1 MVRTIRRRHGSAG
14 SLDQGLFKP
23 LLNPKGDQ
31 GRSKQGG
38 NETRGRCLPP
48 IRPDVRVDLLVQ
60 PLQRC
65 QLHGS
70 HCQAEGIRNPVV
82 EEYDRVFL
90 ILMMGEKPKIYEIM
104 NFSKIRIC

>member
-38 NETRGRCLPP
+38 NETRGRRLPP
-48 IRPDVRVDLLVQ
+48 ICPDVRIDLLVQ

-65 QLHGS
+65 ELLRS
-70 HCQAEGIRNPVV
+70 HLQAEGIRNPIV

-90 ILMMGEKPKIYEIM
+90 ILRMMGEKPKIYEIM
-104 NFSKIRIC
+104 IFFRN